1 VRRRTATACLFALL
15 ALAGPAVAGARTAT
29 VPLALG
35 GGRAPVLELK
45 LQVRNQSPVSVTRA
59 ADRAGD
65 GAATVTLGGL
75 LHAPALPDGFLGL
88 SIEYPA
94 VPLYAEA
101 GARFDQVLANLAPG
115 QRPIIRVGGDS
126 TDHATIL
133 LAGRTSEGLWDHL
146 GHHWLAELRALA
158 LSTRAHMVMGVN
170 LEVNR
175 PDVPI
180 TEARAFKSDLG
191 ASLGA
196 LELGNEPELYSVFPW
211 DHFDGQPADFTRTL
225 AWSPSGYIAQL
236 RATLPGLGDVPLWGP
251 SLTATSTWW
260 TDLGQIADA
269 IPHLSTITA
278 HAYPTDCYSPGD
290 SARAPSVANLL
301 APEASAGLAA
311 REAPEI
317 AFARATHRAFRIDEI
332 NTVSCNGARTLPGFA
347 STLWAVETGFA
358 LAQAGVS
365 GVNIHTFP
373 FALTRLFTFSGQSVR
388 VSDEYSG
395 WMLFAR
401 AAPPGS
407 RLLSVGVAGNPSVQ
421 AFATRSGAS
430 RRVVLLNQ
438 SADHGATVTLS
449 VPHSSLATVEPL
461 RGAGLSAAGGVSFAG
476 LRIAPASGELSG
488 HPTVAELGG
497 AGRYSVW
504 LPPASADL
512 ISFTP

>member
-1 VRRRTATACLFALL
+1 MLAVPAGAL
-15 ALAGPAVAGARTAT
+15 ARTAEVT
-29 VPLALG
+29 IPLG
-35 GGRAPVLELK
+35 GGTAPVLALK
-45 LQVRNQSPVSVTRA
+45 LRVRTQSPGSVTRA
-59 ADRAGD
+59 ADQAG
-65 GAATVTLGGL
+65 GWAATVTLGGVL
-75 LHAPALPDGFLGL
+75 DAPALPAGFLGL
-88 SIEYPA
+88 SMEYPA

-101 GARFDQVLANLAPG
+101 GARFDQVLANLVPG

-126 TDHATIL
+126 TDHASIL
-133 LAGRTSEGLWDHL
+133 LAGRTNEGLWDHL

-175 PDVPI
+175 PAVPI
-180 TEARAFKSDLG
+180 AEARAFKADLG
-191 ASLGA
+191 RSLGA

-211 DHFDGQPADFTRTL
+211 YHFDGQPAKFTRTL

-260 TDLGQIADA
+260 TDLGQIAAA

-290 SARAPSVANLL
+290 SARTPSVANLL
-301 APEASAGLAA
+301 APEASTGLAA
-311 REAPEI
+311 QEAPEI

-347 STLWAVETGFA
+347 STLWAVQTGFA
-358 LAQAGVS
+358 LARAGVS
-365 GVNIHTFP
+365 GINIHTFP
-373 FALTRLFTFSGQSVR
+373 FALTRLFTFSDRRVR
-388 VSDEYSG
+388 VSDEYYG

-421 AFATRSGAS
+421 AFATGSGAS
-430 RRVVLLNQ
+430 RRMVVLND
-438 SADHGATVTLS
+438 SAEQGATVTLS
-449 VPHSSLATVEPL
+449 APGSSLATVEPL
-461 RGAGLSAAGGVSFAG
+461 RGAGLSTAGQVSLAG
-476 LRIAPASGELSG
+476 LRINPASGELSG
-488 HPTVAELGG
+488 HPTVTELG
-497 AGRYSVW
+497 ARGRFSVR

-512 ISFTP
+512 VSFQR